1 MSAPLNHKSR
11 SSAHQPAKDKGFRP
25 SGTFVGSPIEDV
37 ETSISDRFEQIVRRY
52 PDRLAVKTGDRGI
65 TYDELNK
72 AANRIAHAI
81 LETRGPG
88 SEPVALLFESGVD
101 IIAAIFGVLK
111 AGKFFLALDPAFP
124 EQRNFRALEDSG
136 APFIVTD
143 LRHGVRAN
151 ALWLVPSL
159 QIETLGTTC
168 ATNPALQHEVGD
180 IAALTYTSGST
191 GRPKGVI
198 LTHEHLLHS
207 FRIQTDEMKVS
218 IDDRISLLH
227 SLNFSTA
234 YSNLLAALLNGAA
247 LFPLDM
253 KAVGP
258 CEFARWVVDHR
269 ITVLHLP
276 PTSVRQFAESMPAKE
291 QLQQLRLIRL
301 SGAPITQRDFE
312 LYKSCFPA
320 STLLNITM
328 GSTEI
333 RGICSALLDHTYSFP
348 TEGAPVGYSR
358 PGKEVLILD
367 DLGREVDSDHEG
379 EIAVRS
385 NFAAAHYWQPR
396 LLGKKPTSQ
405 TPGADRERIFRTGD
419 RGKKSDD
426 GFVIHLGRMDFMA
439 KIRGYRVEV
448 TEIEKTL
455 LSYPMIQHAGV
466 VARDDGAG
474 DKYLAAYI
482 VSRQKPGPTVDLIRQ
497 FLRNKVPDY
506 MIPSTF
512 TYMDALPLTNGKLD
526 RNALPPPERRRP
538 RLSAEWVG
546 PGSDTEKRL
555 AQIWRQTLDI
565 DGIGIHDNFFDL
577 GGHSLAATRVG
588 AQISQQFQVEIPLR
602 SFFESPTVAQ
612 SAAAIDSATIE
623 KLNSDKLDRLMSEI
637 EAMSEEE
644 ARQLVAAKNTGC
656 AKA

>member
-1 MSAPLNHKSR
+1 ME
-11 SSAHQPAKDKGFRP
+11 
-25 SGTFVGSPIEDV
+25 SPIEDV

-88 SEPVALLFESGVD
+88 SEPIALLFESGVD

-124 EQRNFRALEDSG
+124 EQRNLRALEDSG

-143 LRHGVRAN
+143 LRHK
-151 ALWLVPSL
+151 ALS
-159 QIETLGTTC
+159 ETLGRGHLPSLAIESLGKTDQRDLGLHA
-168 ATNPALQHEVGD
+168 ATGD
-180 IAALTYTSGST
+180 IAAALTYTSGST
-191 GRPKGVI
+191 GQPKGVI
-198 LTHEHLLHS
+198 QTHRQLLHS
-207 FRIQTDEMKVS
+207 YRIQTDEMRIT
-218 IDDRISLLH
+218 IDDRVSLLH
-227 SLNFSTA
+227 SLNFVTA
-234 YSNLLAALLNGAA
+234 HGNLLAALLSGAA
-247 LFPLDM
+247 LFPLNM
-253 KAVGP
+253 KTVGAP
-258 CEFARWVVDHR
+258 ALVSWIADQC

-276 PTSVRQFAESMPAKE
+276 PMLFREFAESMPAKE

-367 DLGREVDSDHEG
+367 DLGREVDSGHEG

-385 NFAAAHYWQPR
+385 NFAAAQYWQPH
-396 LLGKKPTSQ
+396 LLGKKPISQ
-405 TPGADRERIFRTGD
+405 TSGADGDRIFRTGD
-419 RGKKSDD
+419 RGKKLDD

-448 TEIEKTL
+448 TEIEKVL
-455 LSYPMIQHAGV
+455 LSYPMIQQAGV
-466 VARDDGAG
+466 VARDNRAG

-497 FLRNKVPDY
+497 FLRDKVPDY

-512 TYMDALPLTNGKLD
+512 TELESLPLVNGKLD
-526 RNALPPPERRRP
+526 RNALPLPERRRP
-538 RLSAEWVG
+538 SLSCDWVE
-546 PGSDTEKRL
+546 PVTETEKRL
-555 AQIWRQTLDI
+555 AQIWRQILDI

-577 GGHSLAATRVG
+577 GGHSLAATKVV
-588 AQISQQFQVEIPLR
+588 AQVSQQFQVEIPLR
-602 SFFESPTVAQ
+602 SFFESPTIAEL
-612 SAAAIDSATIE
+612 AAVIDSKTI
-623 KLNSDKLDRLMSEI
+623 KLNGDKLDRLMSEI

-644 ARQLVAAKNTGC
+644 ARQLVDEKSPGY